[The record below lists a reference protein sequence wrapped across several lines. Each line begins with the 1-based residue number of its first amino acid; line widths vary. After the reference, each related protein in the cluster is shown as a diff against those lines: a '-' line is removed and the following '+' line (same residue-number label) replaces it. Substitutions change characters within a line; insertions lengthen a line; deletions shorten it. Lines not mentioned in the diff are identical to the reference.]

1 MRTSR
6 GRGVRGRVERMERTG
21 SGEQGQD
28 GDAVQKD
35 AAQGPAGPEPGRPE
49 PSEDAA
55 SVRSAL
61 PPGRPREPG
70 AGAGPLASFA
80 YTAADE
86 EKQRGVRRMKLTAT
100 GLLLL
105 VALVYVLATW
115 AKNSGVG
122 AGRAT
127 SQRLP
132 RRGWWARWRTGSR

>member
-6 GRGVRGRVERMERTG
+6 GRDVRGRVERMERTG
-21 SGEQGQD
+21 SGEQEQ
-28 GDAVQKD
+28 D
-35 AAQGPAGPEPGRPE
+35 AAA
-49 PSEDAA
+49 
-55 SVRSAL
+55 AL
-61 PPGRPREPG
+61 PSGREREEERG
-70 AGAGPLASFA
+70 TRAGAGPLASFA

-105 VALVYVLATW
+105 VAIVYVLATW

-127 SQRLP
+127 LRRLP
-132 RRGWWARWRTGSR
+132 RRGWWARWRTGSP

>member
-21 SGEQGQD
+21 SGEQRQD
-28 GDAVQKD
+28 GDAVRKD
-35 AAQGPAGPEPGRPE
+35 AAQGPQGP
-49 PSEDAA
+49 
-55 SVRSAL
+55 AL
-61 PPGRPREPG
+61 PPGRSELPSGRSAREPRSG

-105 VALVYVLATW
+105 VALIYVLATW

-132 RRGWWARWRTGSR
+132 RRAWWARWRTGSR